1 MPRVLEL
8 SHSPLRQEAYAT
20 HLRSWENRPFFAA
33 ENACK
38 NSCSGKFLL
47 ATVRPQTSVPR
58 AIRLAH
64 PTRAKCSAAIH
75 HAPQA
80 EFMPPF
86 AGKRALSA
94 EWLVPPLGLPF
105 IVDLPARKRG

>member
-1 MPRVLEL
+1 M
-8 SHSPLRQEAYAT
+8 
-20 HLRSWENRPFFAA
+20 RSGENRPFFAA
-33 ENACK
+33 EGACK

-47 ATVRPQTSVPR
+47 ATVRPQTRVPR

-64 PTRAKCSAAIH
+64 TTRAKCSAAIH